1 MAEIQSF
8 TSPRRVEIS
17 ENGKYMTILTSFR
30 YYRKDNT
37 KPDIIVPEGFVSDGF
52 SSGIFEFLLPRFGS
66 GLSSA
71 IIHDFILSTNWER
84 SEMTRKECDEIF
96 LEALLETKAVS
107 KFKAYFLYYC
117 VRFYSF
123 LRRYD

>member
-1 MAEIQSF
+1 MSNIQSF
-8 TSPRRVEIS
+8 TEQRQVAINEK
-17 ENGKYMTILTSFR
+17 GKYVTILTPFR
-30 YYRKDNT
+30 YYRKDRS
-37 KPDIIVPEGFVSDGF
+37 KPDIIVPAGFVSDGF
-52 SSGIFEFLLPRFGS
+52 SSGIFEFLIPRFG
-66 GLSSA
+66 GGISSSFL
-71 IIHDFILSTNWER
+71 HDYILATYWEK

-96 LEALLETKAVS
+96 LESLLETKAVS